1 MKKFFSIFAAVAL
14 VFAMASC
21 EEPVEEPNNNGGG
34 NNTEQP
40 GGNEGGEN
48 NGGENNGGDQG
59 ETPAPA
65 DVACLNGSDY
75 YLISLDGTTYNRI
88 SSKVVGDY
96 RTDDYNSHL
105 WIWENTYTA
114 GTCTGP
120 NFFGE
125 IEGWISLNVGTV
137 GWSGAGF
144 CCYNAEALAKLA
156 NITAAPA
163 DYVLHIALKS
173 QDAATHELVLYS
185 DGGGEA
191 KVQIDVNGTYG
202 YARDG
207 EWHEIEIPMTHFTN
221 QGLLWTPN
229 LGAGAVPGDNVATA
243 PTGGHNVMA
252 VLSGASGSLNLDA
265 CFIYKPAK

>member
-1 MKKFFSIFAAVAL
+1 MKKFFAIAAIA
-14 VFAMASC
+14 AMTLSFMAC
-21 EEPVEEPNNNGGG
+21 EPEEEQTPNPGPGTEQGGENNGG
-34 NNTEQP
+34 N
-40 GGNEGGEN
+40 N

-59 ETPAPA
+59 DTPAPA
-65 DVACLNGSDY
+65 PVEFDCLKGSDY
-75 YLISLDGTTYNRI
+75 YLIFLDGTTYNSI
-88 SSKVVGDY
+88 SSKVVADY

-105 WIWENTYTA
+105 WIWENTYAA

-120 NFFGE
+120 NSFGE
-125 IEGWISLNVGTV
+125 IEGWISLNVTNV

-144 CCYNAEALAKLA
+144 CCYNAAALSKLA
-156 NITAAPA
+156 AVTASPA
-163 DYVLHIALKS
+163 DYVFHISMKS
-173 QDAATHELVLYS
+173 QDAATHEIVLYS

-191 KVQIDVNGTYG
+191 KAQLDVNGLYG
-202 YARDG
+202 FARDG
-207 EWHEIEIPMTHFTN
+207 EWYEIEIPMTHFTN

-252 VLSGASGSLNLDA
+252 ILSGASGAVNLDA

>member
-1 MKKFFSIFAAVAL
+1 MKKFFAIAAIA
-14 VFAMASC
+14 AMTLGFLAC
-21 EEPVEEPNNNGGG
+21 EPEEEQTPNPGPG
-34 NNTEQP
+34 TEQ
-40 GGNEGGEN
+40 GGENNGGEN

-75 YLISLDGTTYNRI
+75 YLIFLDGTTYNRI

-125 IEGWISLNVGTV
+125 IEGWISLNVAASAT
-137 GWSGAGF
+137 WSGAGF

-185 DGGGEA
+185 DGGDEA

-229 LGAGAVPGDNVATA
+229 LGAGSVPGDNVATK